1 MHHATPSQHAAAL
14 LLDDPQARQALRTLR
29 ARSLLAIAGGLQ
41 FSIPRGRSRR
51 GVTLVHVVSGLQGVQ
66 VIASRPTR
74 SDIKEIDRAQ
84 GVLPG
89 QLGAILA
96 RLTGVELSH

>member
-1 MHHATPSQHAAAL
+1 MHHANPSQHAAAL
-14 LLDDPQARQALRTLR
+14 LLDDPQARQALRALR
-29 ARSLLAIAGGLQ
+29 ARSILMIAGGLQ
-41 FSIPRGRSRR
+41 FSIPRGRSSR

-84 GVLPG
+84 GVPAD
-89 QLGAILA
+89 QLGVTLA